1 MTQGMTTIEIS
12 RSDKTKL
19 DKFRRYPKE
28 PYRLVIHRLL
38 EVVED
43 TEPLTDEE
51 IAEIRESLEEI
62 ERGEYVTHEELKR
75 DLGLE

>member
-1 MTQGMTTIEIS
+1 L
-12 RSDKTKL
+12 RN
-19 DKFRRYPKE
+19 KE
-28 PYRLVIHRLL
+28 SGV
-38 EVVED
+38 D

-75 DLGLE
+75 DLGI